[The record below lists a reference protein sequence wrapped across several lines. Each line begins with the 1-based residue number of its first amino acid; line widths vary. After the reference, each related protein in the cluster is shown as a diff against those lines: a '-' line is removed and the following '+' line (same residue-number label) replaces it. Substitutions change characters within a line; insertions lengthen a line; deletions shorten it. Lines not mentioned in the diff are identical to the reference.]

1 MTVDDGRTTVVWRP
15 SDGWSGESK
24 KKLESRPSTLMRDGV
39 TALTVF
45 ALNQK

>member
-1 MTVDDGRTTVVWRP
+1 MTVDDGWTTVGWRP

-24 KKLESRPSTLMRDGV
+24 KKLESRLSTLMRDGV
-39 TALTVF
+39 TLLTLF